1 MVSYGG
7 RNIMKKCFLVHIS
20 SILDGVLV
28 DADSLLLGVGGRGDE
43 RRKKCLTLCISRAH
57 SCQWPVALP
66 STLKSIL
73 RQKKNYGNSN
83 ISPCKNIILKKT
95 KILQHIITL

>member
-28 DADSLLLGVGGRGDE
+28 DADSLLFGGGVGGGGGGEGRRDETRGT
-43 RRKKCLTLCISRAH
+43 CLTLCSSRAH
-57 SCQWPVALP
+57 SCQWPVAAW
-66 STLKSIL
+66 
-73 RQKKNYGNSN
+73 
-83 ISPCKNIILKKT
+83 
-95 KILQHIITL
+95 

>member
-28 DADSLLLGVGGRGDE
+28 DVDSLLFGGGGVGWGGE
-43 RRKKCLTLCISRAH
+43 RRREERDMPDS
-57 SCQWPVALP
+57 
-66 STLKSIL
+66 
-73 RQKKNYGNSN
+73 
-83 ISPCKNIILKKT
+83 
-95 KILQHIITL
+95 LQ

>member
-28 DADSLLLGVGGRGDE
+28 DADSFLLGGGGEE
-43 RRKKCLTLCISRAH
+43 RRGEERRGEGHA
-57 SCQWPVALP
+57 
-66 STLKSIL
+66 
-73 RQKKNYGNSN
+73 
-83 ISPCKNIILKKT
+83 
-95 KILQHIITL
+95 

>member
-28 DADSLLLGVGGRGDE
+28 DADSLLFGGGGGGWGGE
-43 RRKKCLTLCISRAH
+43 RRGEERDMPDS
-57 SCQWPVALP
+57 
-66 STLKSIL
+66 
-73 RQKKNYGNSN
+73 
-83 ISPCKNIILKKT
+83 
-95 KILQHIITL
+95 LQ